1 MFDWRVRWQERRY
14 EIARGADADL
24 LSSVRRRSL
33 IGLALVVLA
42 LLLGLVCF
50 KLHLAG
56 TLKAVAIAIIAVLFV
71 VGGGLAA
78 WARAERDFLYKP
90 DPEEPPS
97 ILKG

>member
-1 MFDWRVRWQERRY
+1 VFDWWVRQQERRY
-14 EIARGADADL
+14 EIDRGADADL
-24 LSSVRRRSL
+24 LCDARRRPF
-33 IGLALVVLA
+33 IGLALITLA
-42 LLLGLVCF
+42 LLLGLVYF

-56 TLKAVAIAIIAVLFV
+56 TLKAIAIAIIAVLFV